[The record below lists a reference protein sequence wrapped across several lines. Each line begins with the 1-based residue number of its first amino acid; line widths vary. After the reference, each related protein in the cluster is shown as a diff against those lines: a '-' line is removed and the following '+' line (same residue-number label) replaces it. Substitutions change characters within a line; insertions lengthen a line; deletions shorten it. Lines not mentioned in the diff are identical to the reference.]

1 MDLENYNKTLNTLK
15 SQFIVVMDQLDTLD
29 PESALYDSL
38 TDKMIELQEKLIA
51 LDAQYNAEREK

>member
-1 MDLENYNKTLNTLK
+1 MDLEAYNKTLNCLQ
-15 SQFIVVMDQLDTLD
+15 SQLTTVMDQLDTLD

-51 LDAQYNAEREK
+51 LDAQYNAERKK